1 MANKFIQKKKKKKI
15 GLIKAKSVDQT
26 DISDMVLE
34 SIDDEPQIEY
44 DGDREE
50 EKVDEYNL

>member
-1 MANKFIQKKKKKKI
+1 MANKFIQKKKI
-15 GLIKAKSVDQT
+15 SLIKAKSVDQT

-50 EKVDEYNL
+50 EKVGEYNL